1 MGDLF
6 GSGDYERRVAEE
18 QAREAQ
24 RQTERLRTQAEGEKR
39 DLLEKQQA
47 GLKARQRGGA
57 RALLSDERVDGE
69 QGVEDLKDTLGTTG
83 GV

>member
-6 GSGDYERRVAEE
+6 SGGGDGGAAASMAEQKKE
-18 QAREAQ
+18 
-24 RQTERLRTQAEGEKR
+24 TERMRAQAESEKR

-57 RALLSDERVDGE
+57 RALLSTARMDGE
-69 QGVEDLKDTLGTTG
+69 QGVEDLKDTLGG
-83 GV
+83 